1 MLALEL
7 LQSGKSI
14 AGTHGGRSAAHHDG
28 NAERLEH
35 LGTASARREHIMNVK
50 RDARIAT
57 NGDCY
62 TKGNKFLGF
71 GIERSF
77 GGRCLMQ
84 IGKTCPLG
92 REAHVRGVPSSPAV
106 HCGARDNLSSL
117 GDLLCSKLAEP
128 PRY

>member
-14 AGTHGGRSAAHHDG
+14 TGTHGGRSAAHHDG

-35 LGTASARREHIMNVK
+35 LGTASAHRERIMNVK

-57 NGDCY
+57 TGDCY

-84 IGKTCPLG
+84 IGKPPIG
-92 REAHVRGVPSSPAV
+92 PGSSRPRRITKP
-106 HCGARDNLSSL
+106 CSSL
-117 GDLLCSKLAEP
+117 RRAG
-128 PRY
+128 